1 MNEKIICLRY
11 SSSLGAMVAAV
22 NFKTKYSH
30 KIFVYKPLQ
39 KLVKNHIQIV
49 AKLNERKFGLILHEI
64 GFYEDHVHLV
74 FQFGP
79 NIKLAKCINL
89 FKQRSAYYAFKV
101 FPWLKGRDK
110 MNILGKGT
118 NQKLFCKSKFWSGA
132 YYFDSIGEDF
142 DRKCDYARK
151 QETNEKNKRLTDFL
165 SFNSTMAL
173 A

>member
-1 MNEKIICLRY
+1 MNEKIECLRY

-30 KIFVYKPLQ
+30 KIFDYKPLPQ
-39 KLVKNHIQIV
+39 LVENHIKI
-49 AKLNERKFGLILHEI
+49 AAILNENKFGIILHEI
-64 GFYEDHVHLV
+64 GVYRDHVHLV

-79 NIKLAKCINL
+79 NIKLAKCISL
-89 FKQRSAYYAFKV
+89 FKQRSAYYAFKT
-101 FPWLKGRDK
+101 FSWLKGRDQ

-132 YYFDSIGEDF
+132 YYFDSVGEDF
-142 DRKCDYARK
+142 NRKCDYARK
-151 QETNEKNKRLTDFL
+151 QDSDEKNKRLSDYFGD
-165 SFNSTMAL
+165 STMAL